1 MRVRVFAAAALGAAM
16 LTSGT
21 VSRAATVLD
30 FETAGQFTGNFR
42 KAFGPGNG
50 TQTGPTAGNDYVSLP
65 GTSNFTSIYDTT
77 PADATEKTVFAVAAG
92 SPVSVTTDV
101 RFTSATSSF
110 GVYFVDPTN
119 EASAYLALLNFDQTS
134 SSELVRFASNGNP
147 TTGGAGTLVNGTP
160 APGDV
165 VASGQFATA
174 TFTYAIDAANHPVL
188 SVTVGSVT
196 SSTTFDTITSPLTSV
211 ELAVRVSTQSTG
223 QNGFDNFS
231 APTPV
236 PEPTA
241 LGVLGLGGLLMRRR
255 RHRRPAR

>member
-1 MRVRVFAAAALGAAM
+1 MSVRVFAAAVVGAAV
-16 LTSGT
+16 LASGT
-21 VSRAATVLD
+21 VAHAVTVLD

-42 KAFGPGNG
+42 KVSGPGNG
-50 TQTGPTAGNDYVSLP
+50 AQTGPAAGNDYVNLA

-77 PADATEKTVFAVAAG
+77 PADAAEQTVFSVAQG

-119 EASAYLALLNFDQTS
+119 EANAYLALLNFDQTS
-134 SSELVRFASNGNP
+134 SSELVRFASNGVP
-147 TTGGAGTLVNGTP
+147 TTGGAGTLVTGTP
-160 APGDV
+160 SPGDV

-188 SVTVGSVT
+188 SVTVGSAT
-196 SSTTFDTITSPLTSV
+196 SSTTFDTITSPLTTV
-211 ELAVRVSTQSTG
+211 ELAIRDSAQGTG
-223 QNGFDNFS
+223 QNGFDNIAF
-231 APTPV
+231 PTPV

-241 LGVLGLGGLLMRRR
+241 LGMLGLGGLLLR
-255 RHRRPAR
+255 RHRRRRPAR